1 MYLLKSSPS
10 ALLVVMLLFRS
21 LSSIASATSLRPPR
35 TEISWTYRLAT
46 KGDIPSITSCNVL
59 SLPENYS
66 REYYKRHFKTWPTLA
81 VVAEN
86 EDRKLI
92 GYALGRVEAV
102 DRKEVISGFC
112 GHVAS
117 IAVLEDYRGQGM
129 TTKLCNKSFLCIA
142 SQHGLRQE

>member
-1 MYLLKSSPS
+1 MRSEMYLLESKPS
-10 ALLVVMLLFRS
+10 ALLVVMLFFRS
-21 LSSIASATSLRPPR
+21 LSSIVSATSLRPVS

-81 VVAEN
+81 VIAEN

-102 DRKEVISGFC
+102 DKNEVISGFC

-129 TTKLCNKSFLCIA
+129 STKLMSQAFL
-142 SQHGLRQE
+142 LL

>member
-1 MYLLKSSPS
+1 MSLLKFSPS
-10 ALLVVMLLFRS
+10 ALLVVMLFFRS
-21 LSSIASATSLRPPR
+21 FSSIVSATSLRPAS

-46 KGDIPSITSCNVL
+46 RGDIPSITSCNVM

-81 VVAEN
+81 VIAEN

-102 DRKEVISGFC
+102 DKSEVISGFC

-129 TTKLCNKSFLCIA
+129 TMTMFFLLSGVSTIY
-142 SQHGLRQE
+142 